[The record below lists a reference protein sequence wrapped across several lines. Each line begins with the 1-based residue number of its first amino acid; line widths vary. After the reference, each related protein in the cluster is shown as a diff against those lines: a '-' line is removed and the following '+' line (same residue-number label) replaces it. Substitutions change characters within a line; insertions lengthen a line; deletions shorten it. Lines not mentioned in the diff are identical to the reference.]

1 MKEKRVS
8 PLLEEW
14 IRKNYPYMGSKI
26 CADYLGISERTFYR
40 YLKHLGLSRR
50 GTTKRIKNEVPEYAI
65 NYIKDNYIPGEE
77 EELASKLEIPTFIL
91 EEWVNILKNIV
102 SLPTPVAKEKVR
114 IGAIPVMYEVGT
126 CCMLC
131 KKLYSCG
138 QVRDMELGA
147 RYSTMCGRF
156 KLNPLFKRRE
166 DIEEEY
172 FIK

>member
-1 MKEKRVS
+1 MKEKGVS

-26 CADYLGISERTFYR
+26 CADYLKISERTFYR
-40 YLKHLGLSRR
+40 YLKHLGLNRD
-50 GTTKRIKNEVPEYAI
+50 TIKRVKNEVPEYAI
-65 NYIKDNYIPGEE
+65 NYIKDNYVSGNE

-91 EEWVNILKNIV
+91 EKWIDILKNII
-102 SLPTPVAKEKVR
+102 SLPTPVAKERVR
-114 IGAIPVMYEVGT
+114 IGAIPVMYEIGT

-131 KKLYSCG
+131 SKLYSCG
-138 QVRDMELGA
+138 QARDIDLEA
-147 RYSTMCGRF
+147 KYSTMCSRF